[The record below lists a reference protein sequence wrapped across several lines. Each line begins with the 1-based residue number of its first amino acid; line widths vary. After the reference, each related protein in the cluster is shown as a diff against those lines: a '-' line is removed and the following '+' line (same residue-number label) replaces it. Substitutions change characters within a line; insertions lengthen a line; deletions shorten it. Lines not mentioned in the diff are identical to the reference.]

1 MRTESVKSYTWS
13 RQWLAEVREY
23 ANIRHKYGQ
32 TWLGE
37 MARLEGFEPSTLGSE
52 DWRMLSQEVNLR
64 TSQYFMLS

>member
-1 MRTESVKSYTWS
+1 MCTESVKLYTWS

-52 DWRMLSQEVNLR
+52 VCNETCWDVFSRSN
-64 TSQYFMLS
+64 